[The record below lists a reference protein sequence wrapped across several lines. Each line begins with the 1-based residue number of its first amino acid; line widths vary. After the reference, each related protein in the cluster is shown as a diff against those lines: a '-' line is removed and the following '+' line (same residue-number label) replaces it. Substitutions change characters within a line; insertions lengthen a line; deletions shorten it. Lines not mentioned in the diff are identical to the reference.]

1 MAKKSESLT
10 LYGGKAE
17 RFRELK
23 EDLEDRLGYEPTYDI
38 RDGVSQFIDWYRDN
52 REWYEPLVRAS

>member
-23 EDLEDRLGYEPTYDI
+23 EDLENRLGYEPTKPEVIGHLLYHYDGGLLEDD
-38 RDGVSQFIDWYRDN
+38 RRS
-52 REWYEPLVRAS
+52 